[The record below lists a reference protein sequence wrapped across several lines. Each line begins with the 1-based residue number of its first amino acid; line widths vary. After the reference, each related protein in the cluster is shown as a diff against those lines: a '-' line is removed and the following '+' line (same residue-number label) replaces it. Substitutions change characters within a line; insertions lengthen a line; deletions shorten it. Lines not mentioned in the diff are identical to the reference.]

1 MIDPNGPAAALANS
15 DIGCPWDNSERR
27 HRNGDVWTYRIRFLA
42 TGSLIPIGWLIEHGW
57 GVKVAPLK
65 AHVLIK
71 IWKERH

>member
-1 MIDPNGPAAALANS
+1 
-15 DIGCPWDNSERR
+15 
-27 HRNGDVWTYRIRFLA
+27 VWTYRIRFLA